1 VSNVAFAERLAR
13 VRQRF
18 ITSLQSKITD
28 SYEALPTLVGEA
40 ATVNDAVAEAYR
52 CIHGIGGIGPSVGFA
67 DTGRAARNAEVVLL
81 IPFRER
87 RALDATELDAFRKAL
102 SGLRDAAQ
110 RELQAA
116 CAAGVDRDV

>member
-18 ITSLQSKITD
+18 ISSLESKITD
-28 SYEALPTLVGEA
+28 SYAALPALVGEG
-40 ATVNDAVAEAYR
+40 ATVNDAVAETYR
-52 CIHGIGGIGPSVGFA
+52 RIHGIGGIGPSVGFA

-87 RALDATELDAFRKAL
+87 RGLNETELDAFRKAL
-102 SGLRDAAQ
+102 HGLRDAAQ
-110 RELQAA
+110 RELQRSASW
-116 CAAGVDRDV
+116 